1 MANIVRFKK
10 SSVPGKVPSP
20 SDLSL
25 GEIAVNTFDGK
36 LFTKKQQGAIQKVI
50 EIGAMESENT
60 IYVSKSGNDSNSGK
74 TLGEAKLTIK
84 AACDIATP
92 GTAIIVKSGEYIEDN
107 PVYLPA
113 KVAIV
118 GDSLRTV
125 TIRPRNTDQ
134 DIFWVNNASYIIQA
148 TFKGHVAPASA
159 VAFPPDGSAGFI
171 VQSPYVQNATSLTT
185 TGTGMKVDGAVT
197 TGLRSMVL
205 DAFTQYNQGGVGIH
219 MLNQGNTQLV
229 SCFTICCDI
238 SFLCEDGGFC
248 SITNSNT
255 SFGRLGLV
263 SRGASPALYFGTV
276 KGDTTTGR
284 VVFNNLAKKPNVG
297 DGVLF
302 ADYNQETCERDT
314 GLIVDS
320 LAFDLLFDSFTQSTF
335 SGLRYWSKD
344 SVTIPGEVT
353 ETIAAINHAKSIAES
368 VVRNID
374 VTPQA
379 GNLLSQTKDLVNP
392 GSVYG
397 SRLIGQ
403 DFSLIANIIENGPK
417 SNAIIIDPDILL
429 GEPEYRV
436 LRQQVLNQ
444 KTDIIED
451 TIDYINTN
459 YPSLEYDQ
467 AVCRRDAG
475 LIIDAVI
482 DDLIFGSNYKTVT
495 AAQLYFISDGGYF
508 IPSDQFDETV
518 DAIAYIKSRVSAVV
532 NEDPTAQS
540 IVEDRFDTIIDILN
554 NTPTVAPTLIYTPTQ
569 DLDQDIIDAVAI
581 LRANRNFLAA
591 ETIAYINVNYPD
603 LIYTSETCSRDV
615 KYVIDAICYDL
626 TYGGNSQTLRAA
638 ERYYSY
644 LSGSVVLDSDELAA
658 TLDAYANL
666 QLNVER
672 ALINDIIVP
681 LQGLVV
687 QNTSLDPATL
697 VQISAARSLF
707 TVLLDVIE
715 EGITGDSDYIIPN
728 GEVTTQTGL
737 LNTYDLLQSNKDFI
751 IADTVAYIN
760 NTYSGFTYDQVTCER
775 DLGYIIDSVSFDLKY
790 GGNRQTVQAG
800 VYYYDFSSETNFI
813 EGQVT
818 QTIAALEYLKDLM
831 EDVVTATP
839 TSTTW
844 QTNVEQDVTL
854 TPATS
859 SETFA
864 INSRISLIQD
874 ILRNGPIGEDST
886 TRVKEAIG
894 LTPLSDANV
903 VNAFNLILANRLFIQ
918 KEMTAYINNN
928 WFELSNGEYPYFRVA
943 DVAPL
948 TLGTTATTLPT
959 IENESASLLAARTT
973 ILNAKETIKT
983 NTIAFLNANFFDNFV
998 FDQNKC
1004 YRDVGLILD
1013 AVTEDIVFGTNY
1025 KTVIAAT
1032 SYLRAYTSEVINN
1045 QKEQTIE
1052 AIEAARDFT
1061 LGLVVNLTA
1070 KQEIEAN
1077 YNTLLAILDQGIS
1090 AVPSLTFPNPDN
1102 VDSGIT
1108 NAAAVLQANKDFIV
1122 AEVVA
1127 YINENLNAF
1136 FYDQDKCARDVGLII
1151 DALAYDYVIGT
1162 NFQTVT
1168 AGLAYLRANAS
1179 DVLVQ
1184 PQKIATIDAMLYL
1197 KNELLTLIADDTA
1210 AVTSIGN
1217 GIDTI
1222 IAIIE
1227 DGSSSAPALTYPST
1241 SITTQ
1246 DQIDARTQLLQ
1257 NKDFIIADVT
1267 AWIEY
1272 NYVNFDSNYNS
1283 ATCQRDIGYIVDAVT
1298 YDLVTGSNFGSI
1310 VAGSAYYRAL
1320 TSTETVRNL
1329 QKIQTLASIEQ
1340 TKTLA
1345 AAYIDSSLLTQ
1356 ANALFDLIYD
1366 ILDQGLSAVP
1376 AISRPNNG
1384 HVTGNI
1390 NNRYAADIMIANME
1404 FYKAEIIQFITNNYP
1419 LITYDQSKC
1428 RRDVEYVVNA
1438 VIHDTLYSG
1447 NWQSVIAGEAYY
1459 SFGTLTIDTAD
1470 KAATLAAYGYLKSL
1484 LQDTVINTDVA
1495 ELQVAVSQNLSL
1507 TPTSGSVRSAIGLML
1522 DDIDLIIDTGSGT
1535 VFTVY
1540 PFVLDEPAATINT
1553 ELALRT
1559 NKSTIQTGITSFI
1572 TATFNGLSYDSAK
1585 CERDVGLI
1593 IDGLCY
1599 DLTYG
1604 GNWAS
1609 VISANSYFVGAVS
1622 QLGSGEAVPTANAY
1636 RHMQEVVELIVTG
1649 NTVTPWS
1656 GNIETQ
1662 DASGGVASTTESA
1675 EVSGLMQIIIDV
1687 IDAGDL
1693 DDLPAIQYP
1702 NISWASA
1709 IAQATHAVLLAAKAG
1724 LQTEVVEYI
1733 NDKPR
1738 LIYDEALC
1746 SRDVGLIIDALT
1758 YDLYFGS
1765 NFRSIKAGQ
1774 AYYRSYA
1781 SEVIDEPQKRYTLLA
1796 LEFVKEEVIS
1806 AVTGNATAVTSVTD
1820 NMDIIIDIFDNGLDS
1835 APTFVLPSP
1844 TGYDAGFQN
1853 ARNLIVANTEFI
1865 NEELEEYMTINYPEV
1880 AYDRVACRRD
1890 VEYIIDSLRYDLT
1903 YGGNTQ
1909 SVAAGNAYYSGTN
1922 LQLGLGEKI
1931 PTLNTYIF
1939 LKSLLIDI
1947 AQNNSITPLQPDVAQ
1962 VSGSAGSLAA
1972 GNFAA
1977 ARIDEIITIINAT
1990 QATPET
1996 ILPSTAWVDSG
2007 LISSGSALQS
2017 AKSTIQ
2023 SDTIDF
2029 INERIYFVY
2038 DQTTCERDTEYIVDA
2053 LTYDLLY
2060 GGNTSVIEAGRSYFT
2075 GTGANVVTGELNET
2089 ILAYQYMSTV
2099 VQKVVRNISVTPTT
2113 GNTEIQNVGLAAGS
2127 LVASDT
2133 LRDLFAV
2140 LIPIVRGG
2148 IDEEAPAVILPTF
2161 SNGNA
2166 TKNNVRRNLLAL
2178 RKFVQDKT
2186 LDYIISQ
2193 VIRNFNQE
2201 KCARDVG
2208 LILDAVT
2215 YDMVLNSN
2223 YQSIRAGSAYQQVS
2237 ARLVQEKQLGPT
2249 LRAIEFVRDAVL
2261 ALVSGNATAV
2271 SRLTDRFDIIYDI
2284 IKDGES
2290 YAPVLSNPIPTG
2302 GDMNAVN
2309 AAASIQANIEFI
2321 KEETLAYVSQNYRS
2335 YDTAKC
2341 SRDLDLIIN
2350 GVLYDMIFGGNYQSK
2365 KAGLSYRRV
2374 SAAYVLS
2381 DQLESTMGGI
2391 AYARDEIIDLLEG
2404 DSLAIQRVTEGFATV
2419 LDIIENGAGVAP
2431 TVNMPDGGYDTEN
2444 DNGKDI
2450 ILANLQFIKDE
2461 IIAYV
2466 NFNYVPGL
2474 TYDPAVCARD
2484 VGLIAEA
2491 VAYDLSYEG
2500 NSQSVDAGLQY
2511 YLKGGLVIPT
2521 TQKAETLDAIN
2532 HLNSILQDLVV
2543 NTPIT
2548 PTTGNSTLQNTTLPA
2563 ADATTQSR
2571 INTLVGFVYDILD
2584 TGTSAAPTIVN
2595 PTVTGADSTLQD
2607 LRLAVIGSL
2616 STIKSNTIIYINETY
2631 LGFGYNFDT
2640 CKRDIEY
2647 VLDSVCYDLI
2657 YGGNSQT
2664 KYAAE
2669 QYFAGGVL
2677 QITENERNATV
2688 AAYAYIDLLTRK
2700 IILNTAITPLQSF
2713 VTQDISNP
2721 AATSTEVN
2729 AVKAL
2734 FDAATD
2740 IIING
2745 YTCVV
2750 TLDASFR
2757 RFIANNTRASFH
2769 QQSQITSSGHTFEWV
2784 GAGNDIESALPY
2796 NGGVPIEANEII
2808 RERGGEIYFTSTDQK
2823 GDFKIGAE
2831 LTIQRDSGSII
2842 GRAFNK
2848 SLLAVM
2854 TPYILALEGG

>member
-10 SSVPGKVPSP
+10 SSVPGKIPSP

-25 GEIAVNTFDGK
+25 GEIAINTFDGK

-60 IYVSKSGNDSNSGK
+60 LYVSKSGNDANSGK
-74 TLGEAKLTIK
+74 TLSEAKLTIK
-84 AACDIATP
+84 AACEIATP

-125 TIRPRNTDQ
+125 TIRPKNTNQ

-148 TFKGHVAPASA
+148 TFKGHVAPAAA

-205 DAFTQYNQGGVGIH
+205 DAFTQYNQGGIGIH

-276 KGDTTTGR
+276 KGDTNTGR
-284 VVFNNLAKKPNVG
+284 VVFNNLAKRPNVG

-335 SGLRYWSKD
+335 SGLRYWAKD
-344 SVTIPGEVT
+344 STTIPGEVT
-353 ETIAAINHAKSIAES
+353 ETIAAINHAKTIAQS
-368 VVRNID
+368 VVRNVS
-374 VTPQA
+374 VTPQS
-379 GNLLSQTKDLVNP
+379 GNAISQVTDLGNP
-392 GSVYG
+392 GTVYG
-397 SRLIGQ
+397 ARLIEQ
-403 DFSLIANIIENGPK
+403 DFSLIANIIQNGPK
-417 SNAIIIDPDILL
+417 SNAIITEPDISL

-436 LRQQVLNQ
+436 LRKQVLNQ
-444 KTDIIED
+444 KTTIIKD
-451 TIDYINTN
+451 MIDYLNTT

-467 AVCRRDAG
+467 SVCRRDAG

-482 DDLIFGSNYKTVT
+482 DDLVFGSNYRSVT
-495 AAQLYFISDGGYF
+495 AAQLYFTSNVGYF

-518 DAIAYIKSRVSAVV
+518 DAISYIKNRVSAVV
-532 NEDPTAQS
+532 NEDPTAQT

-554 NTPTVAPTLIYTPTQ
+554 NTPSVSPTLTYPPTQ
-569 DLDQDIIDAVAI
+569 DLDQDIINAVSI
-581 LRANRNFLAA
+581 LRANRDFLAA
-591 ETIAYINVNYPD
+591 EVIAYINFNYPS
-603 LIYTSETCSRDV
+603 LIYTSSTCSRDV

-644 LSGSVVLDSDELAA
+644 LSGAAQLDPDELEA
-658 TLDAYANL
+658 TLDAYASL

-672 ALINDIIVP
+672 TLINDLITP
-681 LQGLVV
+681 LQGLIT
-687 QNTSLDPATL
+687 QNISLDPATINE
-697 VQISAARSLF
+697 ISAARSLF
-707 TVLLDVIE
+707 TILLDVIE

-728 GEVTTQTGL
+728 GLETTQTGII
-737 LNTYDLLQSNKDFI
+737 NTFNLLQSNKNFI
-751 IADTVAYIN
+751 IADTVAYVN
-760 NTYSGFTYDQVTCER
+760 NTYPSFTYDQSTCER

-813 EGQVT
+813 QGQVT
-818 QTIAALEYLKDLM
+818 QTIAALEYLKELI
-831 EDVVTATP
+831 ENIITTKP

-844 QTNVEQDVTL
+844 QTNVEQDITL
-854 TPATS
+854 TS
-859 SETFA
+859 GSENEVLA
-864 INSRISLIQD
+864 VNDRISLIQD
-874 ILRNGPIGEDST
+874 ILRNGPVGEDST

-894 LTPLSDANV
+894 LTPVSNTDV

-943 DVAPL
+943 DVGPL
-948 TLGTTATTLPT
+948 TLGTTETTLPT
-959 IENESASLLAARTT
+959 IENESSSLLAARTT

-998 FDQNKC
+998 FDQSKC

-1025 KTVIAAT
+1025 KTIIAAT

-1070 KQEIEAN
+1070 KQEIESN
-1077 YNTLLAILDQGIS
+1077 YNTLLSILDQGIN
-1090 AVPSLTFPNPDN
+1090 AVPNIVFPNPNNTDT
-1102 VDSGIT
+1102 GIT

-1122 AEVVA
+1122 AEIVA
-1127 YINENLNAF
+1127 YINENLNAL
-1136 FYDQDKCARDVGLII
+1136 FYDNDKCSRDVGLII
-1151 DALAYDYVIGT
+1151 DALAYDYVLET

-1179 DVLVQ
+1179 DVLVE

-1197 KNELLTLIADDTA
+1197 KQELISLVENNSA
-1210 AVTSIGN
+1210 ATTSISN
-1217 GIDTI
+1217 GIDI
-1222 IAIIE
+1222 IISIIE
-1227 DGSSSAPALTYPST
+1227 NGSNSAPALTYPSN
-1241 SITTQ
+1241 ITTSQ
-1246 DQIDARTQLLQ
+1246 DQIDARTQLIQ
-1257 NKDFIIADVT
+1257 NKDFIVADIT
-1267 AWIEY
+1267 AWI
-1272 NYVNFDSNYNS
+1272 
-1283 ATCQRDIGYIVDAVT
+1283 Q
-1298 YDLVTGSNFGSI
+1298 
-1310 VAGSAYYRAL
+1310 
-1320 TSTETVRNL
+1320 
-1329 QKIQTLASIEQ
+1329 
-1340 TKTLA
+1340 
-1345 AAYIDSSLLTQ
+1345 
-1356 ANALFDLIYD
+1356 
-1366 ILDQGLSAVP
+1366 
-1376 AISRPNNG
+1376 
-1384 HVTGNI
+1384 
-1390 NNRYAADIMIANME
+1390 
-1404 FYKAEIIQFITNNYP
+1404 NNYP
-1419 LITYDQSKC
+1419 
-1428 RRDVEYVVNA
+1428 
-1438 VIHDTLYSG
+1438 
-1447 NWQSVIAGEAYY
+1447 
-1459 SFGTLTIDTAD
+1459 
-1470 KAATLAAYGYLKSL
+1470 
-1484 LQDTVINTDVA
+1484 
-1495 ELQVAVSQNLSL
+1495 SL
-1507 TPTSGSVRSAIGLML
+1507 T
-1522 DDIDLIIDTGSGT
+1522 
-1535 VFTVY
+1535 
-1540 PFVLDEPAATINT
+1540 
-1553 ELALRT
+1553 
-1559 NKSTIQTGITSFI
+1559 
-1572 TATFNGLSYDSAK
+1572 YDSAK
-1585 CERDVGLI
+1585 CERDVGFI

-1599 DLTYG
+1599 DITYG
-1604 GNWAS
+1604 GTWAS
-1609 VISANSYFVGAVS
+1609 NISASSYYVGAVS
-1622 QLGSGEAVPTANAY
+1622 QLGAGESAPTSAAY
-1636 RHMQEVVELIVTG
+1636 THMQQILELIVKG
-1649 NTVTPWS
+1649 ESVTPQS
-1656 GNIETQ
+1656 GNSEIQIT
-1662 DASGGVASTTESA
+1662 SGGVATSA
-1675 EVSGLMQIIIDV
+1675 EAAEIASLMQIIIDV
-1687 IDAGDL
+1687 IDDGDL

-1702 NISWASA
+1702 SIVWAST
-1709 IAQATHAVLLAAKAG
+1709 IAKNSHQTLLTSRSDI
-1724 LQTEVVEYI
+1724 QSSVIDYI
-1733 NDKPR
+1733 NNKPR
-1738 LIYDEALC
+1738 LIYDETLC
-1746 SRDVGLIIDALT
+1746 SRDVGLIVDALS

-1774 AYYRSYA
+1774 SYYRSYA
-1781 SEVIDEPQKRYTLLA
+1781 SEVINEPQKRYTLLA
-1796 LEFVKEEVIS
+1796 LEFIKDKAIT
-1806 AVTGNATAVTSVTD
+1806 AVTGNTTAVASVTN
-1820 NMDIIIDIFDNGLDS
+1820 NMDIIIDIFDNGLS
-1835 APTFVLPSP
+1835 SIPSFTLPNP
-1844 TGYDAGFQN
+1844 TGYSSGFQN
-1853 ARNLIVANTEFI
+1853 ARDLIVANTEFI
-1865 NEELEEYMTINYPEV
+1865 NEELEEYMTINYPDV
-1880 AYDRVACRRD
+1880 SYDRVACRRD
-1890 VEYIIDSLRYDLT
+1890 VEYIIDALRYDLT
-1903 YGGNTQ
+1903 YGGNSQ
-1909 SVAAGNAYYSGTN
+1909 SIAAGNAYFSGTI
-1922 LQLGLGEKI
+1922 LQLGLGERI

-1947 AQNNSITPLQPDVAQ
+1947 AQNISVTPLQPDVLQ
-1962 VSGSAGSLAA
+1962 ISGTAGSITAA
-1972 GNFAA
+1972 NFAA
-1977 ARIDEIITIINAT
+1977 DRIDEIITIINAT
-1990 QATPET
+1990 QTAPVLN
-1996 ILPSTAWVDSG
+1996 LPSISWVDPL
-2007 LISSGSALQS
+2007 LIDKGDALLAS
-2017 AKSTIQ
+2017 KSTIQ
-2023 SDTIDF
+2023 SDTIDYV
-2029 INERIYFVY
+2029 NSLKYFAY
-2038 DQTTCERDTEYIVDA
+2038 DQTACERDTAYIVDA

-2060 GGNTSVIEAGRSYFT
+2060 GGNTSIIEAGRSYFT
-2075 GTGANVVTGELNET
+2075 GTGSNVVEGELNET
-2089 ILAYQYMSTV
+2089 ILAYQYMSTI
-2099 VQKVVRNISVTPTT
+2099 VQKIVRNISITPTT
-2113 GNTEIQNVGLAAGS
+2113 GNSETQNTGLSAGS
-2127 LVASDT
+2127 LRASDT
-2133 LRDLFAV
+2133 LRDLFSV

-2148 IDEEAPAVILPTF
+2148 ISEEAPKPILPTF

-2166 TKNNVRRNLLAL
+2166 TKNNVRRNLAAL
-2178 RKFVQDKT
+2178 RKYVQDKT
-2186 LDYIISQ
+2186 LDYIISE

-2237 ARLVQEKQLGPT
+2237 AKLVQEKQLGPT
-2249 LRAIEFVRDAVL
+2249 LRAIEFVKDATL
-2261 ALVSGNATAV
+2261 DLVSSNATAV

-2284 IKDGES
+2284 IKDGEA
-2290 YAPVLSNPIPTG
+2290 YAPAISNPIPTG
-2302 GDMNAVN
+2302 GSVDAVN
-2309 AAASIQANIEFI
+2309 AAASIQANIEFV

-2350 GVLYDMIFGGNYQSK
+2350 GILYDMIFGGNYQSK

-2391 AYARDEIIDLLEG
+2391 SYARDKIIDLLEG
-2404 DSLAIQRVTEGFATV
+2404 DSLAIQRINQGFATV
-2419 LDIIENGAGVAP
+2419 LDIIENGEGVAP
-2431 TVNMPDGGYDTEN
+2431 VVNIPNGSYDTEN
-2444 DNGKDI
+2444 DNGKNI

-2474 TYDPAVCARD
+2474 TYDPATCARD

-2491 VAYDLSYEG
+2491 VAYDLTYEG

-2521 TQKAETLDAIN
+2521 NQKAETLDAID
-2532 HLNSILQDLVV
+2532 HLNDILRDLVI
-2543 NTPIT
+2543 NTAIT
-2548 PTTGNSTLQNTTLPA
+2548 PTSGNITAQNTSLPS
-2563 ADATTQSR
+2563 ADAGTQSR
-2571 INTLVGFVYDILD
+2571 IDDLVNYIYDILD
-2584 TGTSAAPTIVN
+2584 NGTTSAPTIVN

-2607 LRLAVIGSL
+2607 LRLTVIGSL
-2616 STIKSNTIIYINETY
+2616 SSIKSDTITYINETY

-2647 VLDSVCYDLI
+2647 ILDSVCYDLI

-2669 QYFAGGVL
+2669 QYFAGGTL
-2677 QITENERNATV
+2677 QITENEKNATV
-2688 AAYAYIDLLTRK
+2688 AAYAYIDLLVRK
-2700 IILNTAITPLQSF
+2700 IILNTSITPLQTF
-2713 VTQDISNP
+2713 VSQDTTNP
-2721 AATSTEVN
+2721 AATITEVN
-2729 AVKAL
+2729 KIKAL

-2740 IIING
+2740 IIMNG

-2796 NGGVPIEANEII
+2796 NGGVPIEENEIVK
-2808 RERGGEIYFTSTDQK
+2808 ERGGEIYFTSTDQK